1 MDFQATLLKLNFDA
15 NFLIQIFLLVV
26 LVLYIVYSALLY
38 KQLLILNKNFSTPK
52 GPILNIVGLANLL
65 SAIGLFLYT
74 IILRLI

>member
-1 MDFQATLLKLNFDA
+1 MNFQPTLLKFNVDA

-26 LVLYIVYSALLY
+26 LVLYIGYSALLY

-52 GPILNIVGLANLL
+52 GPLLNIMGLANLL
-65 SAIGLFLYT
+65 IASGLFLYA